1 MRHVSVIPVS
11 KVNRLRRENV
21 LKSLMKVEVQK
32 PEEFALM
39 RLFACSGKGIIHAAA
54 KAGHEE
60 CLEFLR
66 AAIIVEKIC
75 KKYPDFKV
83 DLALNTVLEPRGAS
97 DTDHTVDE
105 DKIKEIISDK
115 DCVTVADLLPITL
128 LKTYHIK
135 KLMLKLFLPLF

>member
-1 MRHVSVIPVS
+1 MSDLSSVDRGNEAQEFRSEGFSTAHVAAA
-11 KVNRLRRENV
+11 NGRTNV

-105 DKIKEIISDK
+105 DKIKEIR
-115 DCVTVADLLPITL
+115 LLL
-128 LKTYHIK
+128 L
-135 KLMLKLFLPLF
+135 